1 MAKKGRVYTDEI
13 IISFRLSAMSR
24 INLLS
29 DVKLIKYQLWVNFTL
44 RGQIRKT
51 KDHDFSTNLID
62 N

>member
-29 DVKLIKYQLWVNFTL
+29 DVKLIKYQPWVNIIL
-44 RGQIRKT
+44 NGKIGKIEYY
-51 KDHDFSTNLID
+51 NLVFFF
-62 N
+62 